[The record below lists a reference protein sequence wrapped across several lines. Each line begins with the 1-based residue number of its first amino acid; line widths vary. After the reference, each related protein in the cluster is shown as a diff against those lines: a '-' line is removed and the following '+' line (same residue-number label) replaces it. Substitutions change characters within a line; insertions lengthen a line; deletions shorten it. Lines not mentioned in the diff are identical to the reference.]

1 MATKTVG
8 KIPKV
13 TDVTSDAEFATG
25 KARSLANLRKGGGR
39 PKGVPNKVS
48 GQLKETILAAMDAAH
63 KDGALGY
70 LTEQAKRN
78 PQSFMGLIGK
88 VLPTEL
94 KGSGEGGA
102 IIVQV
107 VTGVPRD

>member
-1 MATKTVG
+1 MTNG
-8 KIPKV
+8 KLPAI
-13 TDVTSDAEFATG
+13 TDIKDEPLATG
-25 KARSLANLRKGGGR
+25 RAKSNANLRKGGGR
-39 PKGVPNKVS
+39 PKGVPNKVN

-78 PQSFMGLIGK
+78 PQSFMGLVGK

-94 KGSGEGGA
+94 KNADPGGF
-102 IIVQV
+102 V
-107 VTGVPRD
+107 VHVTTGVPRD